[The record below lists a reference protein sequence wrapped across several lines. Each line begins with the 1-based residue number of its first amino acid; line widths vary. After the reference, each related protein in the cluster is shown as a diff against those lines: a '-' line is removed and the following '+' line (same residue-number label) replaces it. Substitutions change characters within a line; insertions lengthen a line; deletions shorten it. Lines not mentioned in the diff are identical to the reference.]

1 MGRKRI
7 NYALL
12 NSEDPTSTAD
22 GKQPAPAGEVGK
34 LPWTEDMDI
43 CLLKL
48 VMHHSAYLHHLG
60 TEKKTAAKNG
70 APAIHAKPSDR

>member
-22 GKQPAPAGEVGK
+22 GKQPASGEYGYGYLLAEVGY
-34 LPWTEDMDI
+34 
-43 CLLKL
+43 
-48 VMHHSAYLHHLG
+48 VS
-60 TEKKTAAKNG
+60 
-70 APAIHAKPSDR
+70 